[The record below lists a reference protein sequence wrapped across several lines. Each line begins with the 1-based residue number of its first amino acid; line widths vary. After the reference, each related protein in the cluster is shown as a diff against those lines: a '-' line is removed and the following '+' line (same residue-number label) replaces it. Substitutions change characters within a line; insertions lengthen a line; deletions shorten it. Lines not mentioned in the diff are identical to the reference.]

1 MLHSKDI
8 SFHENLRASSVVVSG
23 ADGSE
28 LSSGTV
34 IAVEFLNSMQI
45 SKAGLGTLSSKL
57 KLLFS
62 TLVLLEDMRL
72 IGREDNSFEW
82 WLPTLKI
89 LFAII
94 IIIIDV
100 MIILLVAVNVVINIT
115 SAGKCRDMGNIAF
128 SK

>member
-72 IGREDNSFEW
+72 IGREDNSFE
-82 WLPTLKI
+82 
-89 LFAII
+89 
-94 IIIIDV
+94 
-100 MIILLVAVNVVINIT
+100 
-115 SAGKCRDMGNIAF
+115 
-128 SK
+128 